1 MEHILNSAVNWLGQT
16 LTGDSFIV
24 LYICMVCLCEIFGTL
39 SKTVF
44 FYSLNWVPKSY
55 ILLECIDVSCVY
67 LYQRFVVITD
77 SLEEYIFPI
86 YISRPLHH

>member
-1 MEHILNSAVNWLGQT
+1 
-16 LTGDSFIV
+16 
-24 LYICMVCLCEIFGTL
+24 MVCLCEIFATL

-55 ILLECIDVSCVY
+55 ILLECIDVYCVY

-77 SLEEYIFPI
+77 SLRIH
-86 YISRPLHH
+86 ISYFNFKTTSDVDVENWFLGELVSEAPLIKPSLT